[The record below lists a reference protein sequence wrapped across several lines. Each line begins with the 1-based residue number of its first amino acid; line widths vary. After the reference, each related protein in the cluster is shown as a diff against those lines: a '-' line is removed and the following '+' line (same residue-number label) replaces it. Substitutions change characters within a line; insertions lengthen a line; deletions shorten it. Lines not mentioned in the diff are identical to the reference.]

1 MQLIFFNIKFE
12 REITDPL
19 TLKKNVSMLFNTT
32 SRISSKMN
40 TGQVKEAL
48 VGKHVQIKELDFEF
62 KESEGIIKVIPHT
75 ENDERSRLV
84 PITHITTENNGN
96 GTHIQIS
103 AKPRRIDVGG
113 LYLAIGSIILLGLIG
128 VYLRLTYPEQSPMVA
143 ISILALALLAFV
155 IFRMRLQSGY
165 YGYIG
170 NIKSFIKKQLV

>member
-1 MQLIFFNIKFE
+1 
-12 REITDPL
+12 
-19 TLKKNVSMLFNTT
+19 MLFNTT
-32 SRISSKMN
+32 SRLSSKMN

-96 GTHIQIS
+96 GTHIQIR
-103 AKPRRIDVGG
+103 AKPRRIDLGG

-128 VYLRLTYPEQSPMVA
+128 VYLRLTYPEQSPLVA
-143 ISILALALLAFV
+143 IGILVLALLAFV
-155 IFRMRLQSGY
+155 IFRMRLQSGD